1 MLKQIRDQIDLLD
14 NELLKLV
21 DQRMQL
27 SLKTKRCKPDV
38 EDKNREM
45 EVLNK
50 VKNFPLRLIDKDFC
64 EKLFLNII
72 AESKRIQQ
80 NEYDLIGFQGEHG
93 AYGEVAAGQWNTK
106 MIPIPCPE
114 FADVFYLISEGILEY
129 GIVPVENTLGGVVG
143 EVNELLLETNLIV
156 VGEIELPIRHC
167 LLTLPETDHRE
178 IRTIYSHAQALA
190 QCRNFLLRNK
200 LEPKPYYDTAGAAR
214 MLSTERPKAAA
225 VIASTFCAE
234 LYNLEILKEDIQ
246 DHETNI
252 TRFLILA
259 RQKQAEEGNK
269 CSIVFSTCHKAGTL
283 FNVLE
288 NFALESINLTR
299 IESFPSD
306 PGEYAFFLDF
316 IGSDQ
321 SEPVQRILDKLHH
334 DTSKFKLLGCYQER
348 KIQ

>member
-1 MLKQIRDQIDLLD
+1 MLQQIRDQIDRLD
-14 NELLKLV
+14 NELLKLL

-27 SLKTKRCKPDV
+27 SLKAKRCKNEV
-38 EDKNREM
+38 EDKIRES
-45 EVLNK
+45 EVLEK
-50 VKNFPLRLIDKDFC
+50 VKNYPLRLIDKEFC
-64 EKLFLNII
+64 EKLFVDII
-72 AESKRIQQ
+72 AESKRIQH

-93 AYGEVAAGQWNTK
+93 AYGEVAAGQWDNT

-114 FADVFYLISEGILEY
+114 FADVFNLVSDGVLEY

-143 EVNELLLETNLIV
+143 EVNELLLETNLVV

-178 IRTIYSHAQALA
+178 IRTIYSHTQALA
-190 QCRNFLLRNK
+190 QCRNFLIRNK

-214 MLSTERPKAAA
+214 MLSTERPKASAA
-225 VIASTFCAE
+225 IASNFCAD

-246 DHETNI
+246 DHTNNI

-259 RQKQAEEGNK
+259 REKQAQPGNK

-283 FNVLE
+283 FKVLE
-288 NFALESINLTR
+288 DFAMESINLTR

-316 IGSDQ
+316 LGSDQ
-321 SEPVQRILDKLHH
+321 SEPVRRILDKLQQ
-334 DTSKFKLLGCYQER
+334 DTSQFKLLGCYQER
-348 KIQ
+348 KVQ